1 MFSKMNKII
10 KFSLLGALGFGIAGA
25 VFGYIQT
32 NEDGW
37 FWILGLAFIGLIGGA
52 TIGFTLGGRKKA
64 SNFAIFGTIAGVV
77 GGYITNNSDFEPWLQ
92 MAIIGLVFGVTLGAV
107 IAMWEKG
114 KGKSDDRELV
124 CDECNGKVGKKD
136 KFCPN
141 CGVEFE

>member
-10 KFSLLGALGFGIAGA
+10 KFSLLGALGFGIGGA

-52 TIGFTLGGRKKA
+52 TIGFILDGRKKA

-77 GGYITNNSDFEPWLQ
+77 GGYITNNSDFEPWLK
-92 MAIIGLVFGVTLGAV
+92 MAIIGLVFGVMFGAV
-107 IAMWEKG
+107 IATWEKG
-114 KGKSDDRELV
+114 KGKSDDRELR
-124 CDECNGKVGKKD
+124 CDKCNGKVGKKD